1 MLRAMIVVNSVHDA
15 SNLVSLSF
23 FIIVIRAS
31 STDRVPDLSSHYG
44 VNMLACLLARGQLQK
59 KIQNFRIRLQV

>member
-15 SNLVSLSF
+15 SNLVF
-23 FIIVIRAS
+23 FIIVIRAC
-31 STDRVPDLSSHYG
+31 STDRVLDLSSHYG

>member
-23 FIIVIRAS
+23 FIIVIRAC
-31 STDRVPDLSSHYG
+31 STDRVLDLSSHYG
-44 VNMLACLLARGQLQK
+44 VNMLACLLACGELQK
-59 KIQNFRIRLQV
+59 KKFKISE

>member
-23 FIIVIRAS
+23 FIIVIRAC
-31 STDRVPDLSSHYG
+31 STDRVLDLSSHYG

-59 KIQNFRIRLQV
+59 NFKISE